1 MNVTVDVQPIVLAG
15 QHDGAVVHEG
25 DIEALGVLH
34 LGLEGGHQLALLR
47 EYGQIEIVVVVSDEY
62 LARGVYAH
70 ANRIVGD
77 ALAADL
83 PQILALVVEHLDA
96 VCPVVR
102 NEYLLFVVDHH
113 AVGELQVL
121 GAPELNQHVAGLVE
135 DDDAHHFALD
145 HHDAALVVD
154 GDAAGV
160 LQYISAELTYEL
172 SVLVVD
178 LDLVCGRPFGNDYV
192 AGRLDHGHAVGVQQL
207 SVPFAALAEL
217 ELEPA
222 LLVEYLDSVVVGVRH
237 DDVVL
242 RVHRHAAGLGELA
255 LHGTELAEL
264 AVVDH
269 LVPLDLRFR
278 REYGR
283 GEQLAGQ
290 VQYGVIVIDGERKVG
305 TAVLEYI
312 TATAVGPLLVR
323 VDAVHATT
331 VDAVSAVT
339 TVSTAHAI
347 DSVHVA
353 DGVQV
358 QVADRAG
365 RKRSQAVDAVEPLG
379 QDVVSVVLAGR
390 QRASGRQ
397 PVGIRTFDDATVATS
412 AVGAVDTVVLLH
424 QVCGATTVHATVGN
438 DRRVS
443 VHQRPVCRTSDRRLF
458 ARSDHT
464 QFGAGPHVPE
474 SVPHAHLYGLIVG
487 HEFQIADVLHAVV
500 GFVAHKRL

>member
-1 MNVTVDVQPIVLAG
+1 VNVTVDVQPIVLAG

-25 DIEALGVLH
+25 DVEALGVLH
-34 LGLEGGHQLALLR
+34 LGLESGHQLALLR
-47 EYGQIEIVVVVSDEY
+47 EYGQIEIVVVVGDEY

-121 GAPELNQHVAGLVE
+121 GAPELDQHVAGLVE

-154 GDAAGV
+154 GDAAGM
-160 LQYISAELTYEL
+160 LQYVGAELADEL

-178 LDLVCGRPFGNDYV
+178 LDLVCGRSFGDDYV
-192 AGRLDHGHAVGVQQL
+192 AGRFDHGHAVGVQQL
-207 SVPFAALAEL
+207 SVSFAALAEL

-222 LLVEYLDSVVVGVRH
+222 LLIEYLDPVVVGVRH

-242 RVHRHAAGLGELA
+242 RVHRHAAGLSELA
-255 LHGTELAEL
+255 FHGAELTEL

-269 LVPLDLRFR
+269 FVPLDLRLGG
-278 REYGR
+278 EYGR
-283 GEQLAGQ
+283 GKQLAGQ
-290 VQYGVIVIDGERKVG
+290 VQYGVVVVDGEREVSA
-305 TAVLEYI
+305 AVLEYI

-323 VDAVHATT
+323 VYAVHATT
-331 VDAVSAVT
+331 VDAVPAVT
-339 TVSTAHAI
+339 TVATAHAVN
-347 DSVHVA
+347 SVHVA

-358 QVADRAG
+358 QVANRAG

-379 QDVVSVVLAGR
+379 QDVVGVVLAGR

-397 PVGIRTFDDATVATS
+397 PVGVRTFDDATVAAST
-412 AVGAVDTVVLLH
+412 VGAVDTVVLLH
-424 QVCGATTVHATVGN
+424 QVCGTAAIHATVGD

-443 VHQRPVCRTSDRRLF
+443 VHQRAVCRTGDRRLF
-458 ARSDHT
+458 TRPDH
-464 QFGAGPHVPE
+464 
-474 SVPHAHLYGLIVG
+474 S
-487 HEFQIADVLHAVV
+487 
-500 GFVAHKRL
+500 